1 MHRPPYILSASTNL
15 LGICFII
22 ITGLKLV
29 NANIRSYADE
39 VAWLAALLCRSRRR
53 WHSLRSA
60 LSLREASHSC
70 TQAGAAAPANKAGSE
85 ARISISARPCL
96 HGNLRLGQL
105 HLNAGS
111 LVSTRVRYG
120 SFPLP

>member
-39 VAWLAALLCRSRRR
+39 VAWLAALL
-53 WHSLRSA
+53 LFVAA
-60 LSLREASHSC
+60 LHAYLSIRNNGARFWQERVADYAFLGGMTAL
-70 TQAGAAAPANKAGSE
+70 AGAVLIAAV
-85 ARISISARPCL
+85 
-96 HGNLRLGQL
+96 
-105 HLNAGS
+105 S
-111 LVSTRVRYG
+111 L
-120 SFPLP
+120 